1 MRAPL
6 IRDVALVALAVLIG
20 QGCTAG
26 QRDRVERKIEAAEDL
41 QETLAKVD
49 QAVFCSMTI
58 TALTRVYTVEERLII
73 IGICEPRDG
82 P

>member
-1 MRAPL
+1 MFPTRRVGA
-6 IRDVALVALAVLIG
+6 IAALGLLML

-26 QRDRVERKIEAAEDL
+26 QRDRVERRIEAAEDL

-49 QAVFCSMTI
+49 QAVFCSMTV
-58 TALTRVYTVEERLII
+58 TALTRVYTVEERVII
-73 IGICEPRDG
+73 IGICEPEDG